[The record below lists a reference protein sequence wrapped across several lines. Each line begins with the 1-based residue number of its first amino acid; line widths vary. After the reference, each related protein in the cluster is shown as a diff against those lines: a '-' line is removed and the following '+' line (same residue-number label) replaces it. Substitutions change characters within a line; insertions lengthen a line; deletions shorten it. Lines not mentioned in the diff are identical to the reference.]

1 MYVRV
6 SWEWL
11 AGSKWLQG
19 RWWEGAGS
27 VADFLKQQGFGT
39 TFHWFLRYVK
49 KMLNRLFIQ
58 LLEHECMMC
67 HKHLKYLESL
77 LLCSDLLVH
86 FRFLTVH
93 CLFTFGFTS
102 VDVASLS
109 LLLQCLDYYAFDSF
123 PKTCT
128 EHITFSFF
136 LPPPRTLL
144 FNTAHTHL
152 YCKINQYWEGFK
164 LYCDLQLQGNSVWQ
178 HTSYNN

>member
-1 MYVRV
+1 
-6 SWEWL
+6 
-11 AGSKWLQG
+11 
-19 RWWEGAGS
+19 
-27 VADFLKQQGFGT
+27 
-39 TFHWFLRYVK
+39 
-49 KMLNRLFIQ
+49 MLNRLFIQ

-136 LPPPRTLL
+136 LPPPELCYLILRTLIYIVKSTSIEKVL
-144 FNTAHTHL
+144 NCIVIYSFREILCGSIHHTTTKNTL
-152 YCKINQYWEGFK
+152 
-164 LYCDLQLQGNSVWQ
+164 SVWDFLGFFLRSSLIYLQ
-178 HTSYNN
+178 SDDKENAL